1 MLKTIL
7 PFGLAAGLL
16 AGVPLFALL
25 ILNRGAPPEHGMV
38 IGYLIMLVA
47 LSLVFVAIKRRR
59 DDNLGGVIR
68 FWPAFLLGL
77 AISLVA
83 SVVYATAWEVT
94 LAVTKLDFGT
104 EWAKMYLAQNKAKG
118 LPEAELAKL
127 AAEMDHFKVMY
138 ANPLYRFPMTMGEIV
153 PVGLLVSLVSAAV
166 LRNPRFMASKRI

>member
-7 PFGLAAGLL
+7 SFGAAAGLL

-25 ILNRGAPPEHGMV
+25 VLNRGAPPEHGMI

-47 LSLVFVAIKRRR
+47 LTLVFVAIKRRR
-59 DDNLGGVIR
+59 DNELGGVIR

-77 AISLVA
+77 GISLVA
-83 SVVYATAWEVT
+83 GIVYAAAWEVT
-94 LAVTKLDFGT
+94 LAVTKMDFGT
-104 EWAKMYLAQNKAKG
+104 EWAKVYLAQGKAKG

-127 AAEMDHFKVMY
+127 AAEMDEFKLMY

-153 PVGLLVSLVSAAV
+153 PVGLLVSLISAAL
-166 LRNPRFMASKRI
+166 LRNPRFMASRRR